1 MTAPATTPTATRP
14 ATRSTETELTG
25 PKFFTPRV
33 GHALA
38 WVAALIV
45 AVLWLLPMLWTID
58 TSLKPESET
67 TIYPPEW
74 IPTRFTIEAYTAV
87 LAQGDVLVWFGNS
100 VIVAVAVTVMTVI
113 TSAWAGYAF
122 SRLPFKGMNILY
134 AITIAGIIVPGNVLV
149 VPLFQEMLTLR
160 MVDTYWGI
168 ILPQVVA
175 PAMVFILK
183 KFFDALPKELEEAA
197 LVDGA
202 SRWRIFWQIVMPL
215 SRPILAAV
223 SIFTFIGAWNN
234 FFWPFLVTSDP
245 NLMTLP
251 VGLANVQSSYGLRY
265 AQIMAAA
272 VIAALP
278 LVVVFLFFQRQ
289 IIRGVATAG
298 LGGN

>member
-1 MTAPATTPTATRP
+1 MTATTTAPASRPTTGAN
-14 ATRSTETELTG
+14 AGLTG
-25 PKFFTPRV
+25 PRFFTPRV
-33 GHALA
+33 GRVLA
-38 WVAALIV
+38 WVAALVV
-45 AVLWLLPMLWTID
+45 ALLWLLPMLWALD

-67 TIYPPEW
+67 VVYPPQW
-74 IPTRFTIEAYTAV
+74 IPTRFTFEAYTAV
-87 LAQGDVLVWFGNS
+87 LQQGDVLMWFGNS
-100 VIVAVAVTVMTVI
+100 LIVAVTVTVMTVL

-122 SRLPFKGMNILY
+122 SRLPFRGMNVFY
-134 AITIAGIIVPGNVLV
+134 AVTIAGIIVPGNVLV
-149 VPLFQEMLTLR
+149 VPLFQEMLAFG

-168 ILPQVVA
+168 ILPQVAA
-175 PAMVFILK
+175 PVMVFILK

-202 SRWRIFWQIVMPL
+202 NRWRIFWQIVMPL

-223 SIFTFIGAWNN
+223 SIFTFIGTWNN
-234 FFWPFLVTSDP
+234 FFWPFLITSDP
-245 NLMTLP
+245 DLMTLP

-272 VIAALP
+272 MIAALP

>member
-1 MTAPATTPTATRP
+1 MAASTAPTKAPEGTRDRRGGERPTLFTPT
-14 ATRSTETELTG
+14 
-25 PKFFTPRV
+25 V
-33 GHALA
+33 GRACA
-38 WVAALIV
+38 WVAAAILAI
-45 AVLWLLPMLWTID
+45 AWLLPLAWAFD

-67 TIYPPEW
+67 TLYPPEW
-74 IPTRFTIEAYTAV
+74 IPSRFTAEAYGSV
-87 LAQGDVLVWFGNS
+87 LSQGDLIKWFLNS
-100 VIVAVAVTVMTVI
+100 TFVAVVVTLMTVL
-113 TSAWAGYAF
+113 TAAWAGYAF
-122 SRLPFKGMNILY
+122 SRLPFRGRGILY

-149 VPLFQEMLTLR
+149 VPTFQEMLALG

-168 ILPQVVA
+168 ILPQVAV

-183 KFFDALPKELEEAA
+183 KFFDALPRELEDAA

-202 SRWRIFWQIVMPL
+202 NRWRIFWQIVLPL

-223 SIFTFIGAWNN
+223 SIFVFIGAWNN

-245 NLMTLP
+245 DLMTLP

-265 AQIMAAA
+265 AEIMSAAMVAA
-272 VIAALP
+272 VP

-289 IIRGVATAG
+289 IVRGVATAG

>member
-1 MTAPATTPTATRP
+1 MSATTTIPTSQRQAAR
-14 ATRSTETELTG
+14 ELTG
-25 PKFFTPRV
+25 PRIFTPKVGRV
-33 GHALA
+33 LM
-38 WVAALIV
+38 WIAAAVL
-45 AVLWLLPMLWTID
+45 AVLWLLPVLWAFD

-67 TIYPPEW
+67 TVYPPTW
-74 IPTRFTIEAYTAV
+74 IPSRFTAEAYSAV

-100 VIVAVAVTVMTVI
+100 VIVSTAVTVMTVL

-122 SRLPFKGMNILY
+122 SRLPFRGMNILY

-149 VPLFQEMLTLR
+149 VPLFQEMLALR

-168 ILPQVVA
+168 ILPQVAA
-175 PAMVFILK
+175 PVMVFILK

-245 NLMTLP
+245 DLMTLP

-272 VIAALP
+272 MIAAVP
-278 LVVVFLFFQRQ
+278 LVVVFIFFQRQ

-298 LGGN
+298 LGGT